1 MPHDNCFIGERKL
14 CQFFPQAQHVSC
26 CVCADLVRT
35 GITYMAVLQTLD
47 MHDTP
52 AILLAPWITNLAL
65 WSRIHA
71 KVWMGFLL
79 GQHGALGHP
88 CCSSQKSAE
97 VCHSSMVS
105 ATRACH
111 GHHPLWLRSYQ
122 RQPLDRPFCPSPLRA
137 LGQNPSPFF
146 PRRFAV
152 RLCG

>member
-1 MPHDNCFIGERKL
+1 MSIFSSSPACLVL
-14 CQFFPQAQHVSC
+14 CLCRPCTYGYHVH
-26 CVCADLVRT
+26 
-35 GITYMAVLQTLD
+35 GG
-47 MHDTP
+47 TP
-52 AILLAPWITNLAL
+52 DSRYARYAAILLAPWITNLAL

-71 KVWMGFLL
+71 KVWMDFLL